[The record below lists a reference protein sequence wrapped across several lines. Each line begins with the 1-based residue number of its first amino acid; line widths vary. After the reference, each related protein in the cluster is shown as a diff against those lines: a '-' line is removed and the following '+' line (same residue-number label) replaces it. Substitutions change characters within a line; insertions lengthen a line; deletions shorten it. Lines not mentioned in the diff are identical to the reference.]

1 MQRIEDTNQCRLVY
15 QSTRQGRHR
24 IAFRI
29 AFMLDRHA
37 ATIIGPIHIQTAQD
51 ADPVERRFKQADVW
65 SEYFH
70 CTFLIAQDI
79 DQVHAGSNKLMP
91 GRGPSIARSF

>member
-1 MQRIEDTNQCRLVY
+1 MQRIEDTKQRRLVY
-15 QSTRQGRHR
+15 QSTRQDRHR

-37 ATIIGPIHIQTAQD
+37 TSIIGPIHIQTAQD
-51 ADPVERRFKQADVW
+51 ADPVELRLKRADVW

-70 CTFLIAQDI
+70 CTFLIAQNI
-79 DQVHAGSNKLMP
+79 DQL
-91 GRGPSIARSF
+91 